1 MKKLFVFCLLLAA
14 LMLTACAGAASASG
28 LMNTRENSM
37 EVSGAAVDGT
47 PEAVVKEFYAEY
59 LDYIGRD
66 EASGEF
72 RNPLVDRA
80 YREMN
85 GLHPQFV
92 QHIDTLLDGEFRA
105 DPFLCAQDIPQFV
118 SVVSVEREGDR
129 ALVLLEDSFPGHQVE
144 VTVDLVDG
152 QWLITGINSGN

>member
-28 LMNTRENSM
+28 LLSTGENSM
-37 EVSGAAVDGT
+37 EVSGAAVDST
-47 PEAVVKEFYAEY
+47 PEAVVREFYAEY

-66 EASGEF
+66 DTSGEF

-80 YREMN
+80 YREMS

-92 QHIDTLLDGEFRA
+92 QHIDTLLDGGFRA